1 MATAG
6 TALTIGPGV
15 VVRGQSGTVGYS
27 PVWGGP
33 SNVAVVN
40 QGTIQADVA
49 GGTIAVNG
57 TGWSNAATGTMRAQ
71 RGTIAL
77 GGPGAMPGS

>member
-15 VVRGQSGTVGYS
+15 TVRGQSGTVGYS

-49 GGTIAVNG
+49 GGTITVGGTSLTNIGVLQARNG
-57 TGWSNAATGTMRAQ
+57 GTLDLSVAR
-71 RGTIAL
+71 
-77 GGPGAMPGS
+77 